1 MTSYWSLGW
10 YKKMQPRKQG
20 CSSES
25 RCFLFVYHE
34 PKGAGGRKVD
44 TEAHGS
50 ADKLSPAHWS
60 FTGITS
66 ALDRWWEGWP
76 PSHSVLLSFQH
87 FLDTC
92 SFFFQRG
99 CHKRYYRRCICF
111 WLLINQDNISLNHWT
126 VRSISQAAT
135 PPVRLIHQ
143 YLILANKWCI

>member
-1 MTSYWSLGW
+1 
-10 YKKMQPRKQG
+10 MQPRKQG

-34 PKGAGGRKVD
+34 PKGAGERKVD

-50 ADKLSPAHWS
+50 ADRLSPAHWA

-92 SFFFQRG
+92 SFFFSAWMPQE
-99 CHKRYYRRCICF
+99 
-111 WLLINQDNISLNHWT
+111 
-126 VRSISQAAT
+126 
-135 PPVRLIHQ
+135 
-143 YLILANKWCI
+143 IL